1 MLGRRTFLVTWSA
14 WRKVDLSARL
24 FGLST
29 AAMSLQ
35 NLSDLFLY
43 ELWTLC
49 AGIKQVIAEL
59 LRMSRLASNYR
70 IRDELKAGA
79 ENSKEHWYLLRT
91 IISSYQPILEADSC
105 AAMNGLIAS
114 SEHLFDTCLAANSGA
129 LDAAL
134 ICASLDIVDRQLA
147 RLERLRLYA
156 TLLSDW
162 QTITILD
169 VVLNDMMEVKHRL
182 TELMGR
188 YVHLDTDWEPE
199 SNPVPGDTFVDSES
213 AAGPAVRH

>member
-1 MLGRRTFLVTWSA
+1 
-14 WRKVDLSARL
+14 
-24 FGLST
+24 
-29 AAMSLQ
+29 MSLQ

-59 LRMSRLASNYR
+59 LRMSRLTSNYR

-79 ENSKEHWYLLRT
+79 DNAKEHWYLLRT
-91 IISSYQPILEADSC
+91 IISSYQPILELDSC
-105 AAMNGLIAS
+105 AAMNSLIAS
-114 SEHLFDTCLAANSGA
+114 SEHLFDTCLTANSGA

-134 ICASLDIVDRQLA
+134 ICASLDIVGHELA

-156 TLLSDW
+156 TRLSDW

-169 VVLNDMMEVKHRL
+169 AVLNDMMEVKHRL

-213 AAGPAVRH
+213 AVGPAVRH

>member
-1 MLGRRTFLVTWSA
+1 
-14 WRKVDLSARL
+14 
-24 FGLST
+24 
-29 AAMSLQ
+29 MSLQ

-59 LRMSRLASNYR
+59 LRMSRLTSNYR

-79 ENSKEHWYLLRT
+79 DNAKEHWYLLRT
-91 IISSYQPILEADSC
+91 IISSYQPILEVDSC
-105 AAMNGLIAS
+105 AAMNSLIAS
-114 SEHLFDTCLAANSGA
+114 SEHLFDTCIAINSGA

-134 ICASLDIVDRQLA
+134 ICASLDIVGHELA

-156 TLLSDW
+156 TRLSDW

-169 VVLNDMMEVKHRL
+169 AVLNDMMEVKHRL

-199 SNPVPGDTFVDSES
+199 SNPVPGDTFVDSAS

>member
-1 MLGRRTFLVTWSA
+1 MN
-14 WRKVDLSARL
+14 
-24 FGLST
+24 
-29 AAMSLQ
+29 LQ
-35 NLSDLFLY
+35 NVSDLFLY

-49 AGIKQVIAEL
+49 AAIKQAIAEL
-59 LRMSRLASNYR
+59 SRMSRLTSNYR
-70 IRDELKAGA
+70 IRDELNAGA
-79 ENSKEHWYLLRT
+79 DNAKEHWYLLRT

-134 ICASLDIVDRQLA
+134 ICASLDIVGHELA

-156 TLLSDW
+156 TRLSDW

-169 VVLNDMMEVKHRL
+169 AMMEVKHRL

-213 AAGPAVRH
+213 AVGPAVRH

>member
-1 MLGRRTFLVTWSA
+1 MN
-14 WRKVDLSARL
+14 
-24 FGLST
+24 
-29 AAMSLQ
+29 LQ
-35 NLSDLFLY
+35 NVSDLFLY

-49 AGIKQVIAEL
+49 AAIKQVIAEL

-134 ICASLDIVDRQLA
+134 ICASLDIVDHQLA

-169 VVLNDMMEVKHRL
+169 LVLNDMMEGKHRL

-213 AAGPAVRH
+213 AVGPAVRH

>member
-59 LRMSRLASNYR
+59 LRMSRLTSNYR

-79 ENSKEHWYLLRT
+79 DNAKEHWYLLRT
-91 IISSYQPILEADSC
+91 IISSYQPILEVDSC
-105 AAMNGLIAS
+105 AAMNSLIAS
-114 SEHLFDTCLAANSGA
+114 SEHLFDACIAINSGA

-134 ICASLDIVDRQLA
+134 ICASLDIVGHELA

-156 TLLSDW
+156 TRLSDW

-169 VVLNDMMEVKHRL
+169 AVLNDMMEVKHRL

-199 SNPVPGDTFVDSES
+199 SNPVPGDTFVDSAS

>member
-1 MLGRRTFLVTWSA
+1 
-14 WRKVDLSARL
+14 
-24 FGLST
+24 
-29 AAMSLQ
+29 MSLQ

-59 LRMSRLASNYR
+59 LRMSRLTSNYG
-70 IRDELKAGA
+70 IRDELKAGGDNA
-79 ENSKEHWYLLRT
+79 KEHWYLLRT
-91 IISSYQPILEADSC
+91 IISSYRPILEVDSC
-105 AAMNGLIAS
+105 AMNGVIAS
-114 SEHLFDTCLAANSGA
+114 SEQLFDTCLAANSGA

-134 ICASLDIVDRQLA
+134 ICASLDIVGHELA
-147 RLERLRLYA
+147 RLEHLRLYA

-169 VVLNDMMEVKHRL
+169 AVLNDMMEVKHRV

-199 SNPVPGDTFVDSES
+199 SNPVPGDTFVNSAS